1 MIILFQQS
9 NLQLKATVHLL
20 DRNQNGRG
28 LLLYV
33 LEDIPCKIFNEYPTE
48 KPLKNFLVGIN
59 LNWGNG
65 SYHDQTIQIQT
76 DDHLH
81 CIDREIDFYSSN
93 NDNFAILGDLWTQR
107 FLIHFGTI
115 LCIIQI
121 KKPH

>member
-33 LEDIPCKIFNEYPTE
+33 LENIPCKIFNEYPTE
-48 KPLKNFLVGIN
+48 KPIKIFLVRIN
-59 LNWGNG
+59 LNRGNG
-65 SYHDQTIQIQT
+65 SYHDQTIQIQIA
-76 DDHLH
+76 DHLH

-93 NDNFAILGDLWTQR
+93 NDNFAILGDLNTEVSNSFWNNFVHHTN
-107 FLIHFGTI
+107 
-115 LCIIQI
+115 
-121 KKPH
+121 